1 MKKFIL
7 LLHDELEKERGYSPE
22 EMQQLVQEH
31 MNWVEKLTNEG
42 TFLGGDGLV
51 PDGMTIQG
59 KDVLVKDGPYAE
71 SKEIIGGYYLLQ
83 ANSLEEVTEIA
94 KECPCHHW
102 GGVTEIRP
110 IMDYESE
117 Q

>member
-7 LLHDELEKERGYSPE
+7 LLHDELEKERGYAPE
-22 EMQQLVQEH
+22 EMQKLIQEH
-31 MNWVEKLTNEG
+31 MNWVEKLTQQGN
-42 TFLGGDGLV
+42 FLGGDGLV
-51 PDGMTIQG
+51 PDGVTIARKEG
-59 KDVLVKDGPYAE
+59 LIKDGPYAA

-83 ANSLEEVTEIA
+83 AASLEEVTEIA

-110 IMDYESE
+110 IMDYDE
-117 Q
+117 

>member
-7 LLHDELEKERGYSPE
+7 LLHDDFEKEKAYSPDS
-22 EMQQLVQEH
+22 MQQLVQEH
-31 MNWVEKLTNEG
+31 MAWVQKLSEQG

-51 PDGMTIQG
+51 PDGNLITG
-59 KDVLVKDGPYAE
+59 KDSIVKDGPYIE

-94 KECPCHHW
+94 KECPCHLW

-117 Q
+117 G

>member
-7 LLHDELEKERGYSPE
+7 LLHDNFEKEKNYSPE
-22 EMQQLVQEH
+22 EMQQLIQEH
-31 MNWVEKLTNEG
+31 MGWIEKLSENG
-42 TFLGGDGLV
+42 SFLGGDGLV
-51 PDGMTIQG
+51 PEG
-59 KDVLVKDGPYAE
+59 KLISGKEALVKDGPYIE

-83 ANSLEEVTEIA
+83 ANSLAEATEIA

-110 IMDYESE
+110 IMDYES
-117 Q
+117 

>member
-7 LLHDELEKERGYSPE
+7 LLHDTLEKEKGYSPD
-22 EMQQLVQEH
+22 EMQKLVQEH
-31 MNWVEKLTNEG
+31 MNWVQKLSTDG
-42 TFLGGDGLV
+42 TFLGGDGLM
-51 PDGMTIQG
+51 PDGKVITG
-59 KDVLVKDGPYAE
+59 KDALVKDGPYIE

-83 ANSLEEVTEIA
+83 ANSIEEATVIA

-117 Q
+117 R

>member
-7 LLHDELEKERGYSPE
+7 LLHDELEKEKGYSPD
-22 EMQQLVQEH
+22 EMQRLVQEH
-31 MNWVEKLTNEG
+31 MSWVQELSENG

-51 PDGMTIQG
+51 PDGKVIQG
-59 KDVLVKDGPYAE
+59 AAALVKDGPYIE

-94 KECPCHHW
+94 KGCPCHRW

-110 IMDYESE
+110 IMDYE
-117 Q
+117 

>member
-7 LLHDELEKERGYSPE
+7 LLHDELEKEKGYSPD
-22 EMQQLVQEH
+22 EMQKLVQQH
-31 MNWVEKLTNEG
+31 MGWVQKLSKDG
-42 TFLGGDGLV
+42 TFLGGDGLA
-51 PDGMTIQG
+51 PDGKVITG
-59 KDVLVKDGPYAE
+59 KDSLVKDGPYIE

-83 ANSLEEVTEIA
+83 ANSLEEATEIA

-110 IMDYESE
+110 IMDYES
-117 Q
+117 